1 MKIKQIPED
10 FIVKER
16 INLRFFKGSYS
27 YFKLIKKDWNTSDAV
42 KMIAERL
49 GANFSFFGYAGN
61 KDRKGVTEQVISVY
75 KIPKERVENLNIRDI
90 KLEFLGYGQ
99 ERIHL
104 GELDGNDFI
113 ITVRDLNKKVKIK
126 RKKIKNYYDEQR
138 FGIKKNNNL
147 VGLAILKKEF
157 KKACELIDLEVYDNN
172 YANALRKLNKK
183 MLRFYIHAYQSHL
196 FNNVLDKIKKNC
208 KRIPVVGFLTKFKDK
223 AIERLYL
230 GMLKKD
236 DLILRDFII
245 PALKEAGSE
254 GGERDVYVHLTKL
267 KVEWDKDEINEGKLK
282 AVVSFSLNK
291 GEYATIVIKELFGKG
306 I

>member
-16 INLRFFKGSYS
+16 IKLRFSKGNYS
-27 YFKLIKKDWNTSDAV
+27 YFKLIKKDWNTSDAI

-49 GANFSFFGYAGN
+49 RVDFSFFGYAGN

-104 GELDGNDFI
+104 GELEGNDFI
-113 ITVRDLNKKVKIK
+113 VTVRDLNKKVKIK
-126 RKKIKNYYDEQR
+126 KTKIKNYYDEQR
-138 FGIKKNNNL
+138 FGIKKNNNQ
-147 VGLAILKKEF
+147 VGLAILKKDF
-157 KKACELIDLEVYDNN
+157 RKACELIDLEVNDNN

-196 FNNVLDKIKKNC
+196 FNQVLDKINKNYKK
-208 KRIPVVGFLTKFKDK
+208 IPIIGFLTKFKDK
-223 AIERLYL
+223 TVERLYL
-230 GMLKKD
+230 RLLKND
-236 DLILRDFII
+236 GLILRDFII

-254 GGERDVYVHLTKL
+254 GGEREVYLHLTKL
-267 KVEWDKDEINEGKLK
+267 KVKWDNDELNEGKLK
-282 AVVSFSLNK
+282 AVVSFNLNK
-291 GEYATIVIKELFGKG
+291 GEYATVVIKSLFGKG